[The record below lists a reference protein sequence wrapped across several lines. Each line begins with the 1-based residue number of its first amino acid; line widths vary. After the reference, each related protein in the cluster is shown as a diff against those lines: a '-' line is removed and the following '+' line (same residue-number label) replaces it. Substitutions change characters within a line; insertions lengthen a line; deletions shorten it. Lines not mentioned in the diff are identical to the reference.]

1 MCGRTAT
8 LETGDLKGQR
18 HMEAASGKATPASQ
32 NVLET
37 LAGSS
42 SRGAA
47 TGSEQKG
54 PHPASVQCTSAAL
67 AVAQRD
73 REEGHRD
80 VL

>member
-1 MCGRTAT
+1 MWPHCH
-8 LETGDLKGQR
+8 LGDRRPEGP
-18 HMEAASGKATPASQ
+18 EAHGGCFWESHPCFT

-47 TGSEQKG
+47 TGSEQKD
-54 PHPASVQCTSAAL
+54 PHPASVQCRSAAL

-73 REEGHRD
+73 RDEGHRD